1 MKINK
6 PQNLLFIGILSLVTF
21 FSCEKETIVP
31 VNYKDMDFS
40 FSKDIQ
46 PIIDNTCL
54 NCHTFFT
61 KGDSYDE
68 LKSKGWI
75 TTDTTKTENSRLY
88 DVAIGHNEV
97 GRLTNKERDYLIYW
111 MKQGAKDN

>member
-1 MKINK
+1 MKNNK
-6 PQNLLFIGILSLVTF
+6 LQSLLFIGILILVTVI
-21 FSCEKETIVP
+21 SCEKETIVP
-31 VNYKDMDFS
+31 INYKDMVFS
-40 FSKDIQ
+40 YSKDIQ

-54 NCHTFFT
+54 QCHSFLT

-75 TTDTTKTENSRLY
+75 TTDTTKTESSKLY
-88 DVAIGHNEV
+88 EVTIGHFDV
-97 GRLTNKERDYLIYW
+97 GRLTSQEKEFLIYW